1 MHELTDFFLQGIL
14 SANMAIALSNK
25 KLTSK
30 EVARLLGVSEA
41 SVKRWADSGLLPAE
55 KTLGGHRRFRS
66 EDLATFRR
74 GSAFNEKYVATK
86 PESVSSSVKLKKRA
100 TSIGKKNALFEKIY
114 AAILGG
120 HSNEAA
126 AMLIK
131 CYLGGFGIAAVA
143 DDILC
148 PIFRRVGELWC
159 NGELSVA
166 QEHIATQT
174 GLSALRTLRSVIKEA
189 DRNVGVAICCSTEED
204 FHELPVCIA
213 EMLLEENGWQVVQ
226 LGTNTPFYVLTEAV
240 KRFKPDLIC
249 VASTILS
256 GLDRAIREFED
267 FKRAA
272 EKLNAAIVLGGAG
285 FSGDGMKQRFHANL
299 HAKKFVQLER
309 FAQTVLA

>member
-1 MHELTDFFLQGIL
+1 
-14 SANMAIALSNK
+14 MAIALSKK

-55 KTLGGHRRFRS
+55 KTLGGHRRFRP
-66 EDLATFRR
+66 EDLAAFRR
-74 GSAFNEKYVATK
+74 DDAFNEKQATTKSYSVLSSAK
-86 PESVSSSVKLKKRA
+86 PKKRVM
-100 TSIGKKNALFEKIY
+100 SINKKNALIEKIY
-114 AAILGG
+114 DAILAG

-126 AMLIK
+126 AILIK
-131 CYLGGFGIAAVA
+131 YYLNGNSIASVA

-159 NGELSVA
+159 NGKLSVA
-166 QEHIATQT
+166 EEHVATQT
-174 GLSALRTLRSVIKEA
+174 GLSALRTLRSVIKDA
-189 DRNVGVAICCSTEED
+189 NKNVGMAICCSTEED

-256 GLDRAIREFED
+256 GLDRATREFGE
-267 FKRAA
+267 FKKVTNKQGASV
-272 EKLNAAIVLGGAG
+272 VLGGAG
-285 FSGDGMKQRFHANL
+285 FSGEDIKRRFPASL
-299 HAKKFVQLER
+299 HAKKFAQLER